1 MRPELEDT
9 LAAPRATP
17 SAPSDRRAPSAP
29 IPPSPSGISRTAT
42 APGSGGSRD
51 PAADPAS
58 SPGLV
63 VGQQLG
69 HFRIDKP
76 LGAGGMG
83 EVYLATDLALDRP
96 VAIKVLPAG
105 LARDPT
111 RRDRLIREAR
121 AQARVS
127 HPNVGHIYFIG
138 EESGGES
145 GRDTGQEAGRLYFAM
160 EYVAG
165 ETVAA
170 RIARGPVSVEDA
182 LAIIRSAAFGL
193 REAERSGITHRDIKP
208 SNLMIDSHGMVKLLD
223 FGLAA
228 GEPGAVGAGPV
239 AQTSLAGTPLYMA
252 PEQARGEPIDFR
264 ADIYALGATLFH
276 LVSGRPPFD
285 ADTLDALLSKHA
297 SAERPQLPRRAD
309 TPRTAIAA
317 VDALIAR
324 MMAPSPA
331 DRFASY
337 DELIR
342 AIELSSVDHMRP
354 AGFWVRSMA
363 ALVDLLATAVV
374 AGALFAVIALV
385 NRRGA
390 YSDVDLNVLVFLAYL
405 LGATALVARTG
416 RTPGKWLF
424 ELEVV
429 DTATGQR
436 PSLRR
441 AAIRAIV
448 LCGLPLAG
456 ALAKWGLTLSGHKHG
471 MAETVS
477 IMSSC
482 VPGFALLWAALRAH
496 GKRTIWDRLSG
507 TMVRYRTR
515 RTTAI

>member
-9 LAAPRATP
+9 LAAPRP
-17 SAPSDRRAPSAP
+17 VPGAPTDPRPAS
-29 IPPSPSGISRTAT
+29 SGAVSRTAT
-42 APGSGGSRD
+42 SPGSSSSGDASAAGD
-51 PAADPAS
+51 PA
-58 SPGLV
+58 PGLV
-63 VGQQLG
+63 AGQQLG
-69 HFRIDKP
+69 HFRIEKP

-96 VAIKVLPAG
+96 VAIKVLPEA
-105 LARDPT
+105 LARDPV

-138 EESGGES
+138 EET
-145 GRDTGQEAGRLYFAM
+145 GREAGRLYFAM
-160 EYVAG
+160 EFVAG
-165 ETVAA
+165 ETIAD

-182 LAIIRSAAFGL
+182 LTVIRSAALGL
-193 REAERSGITHRDIKP
+193 REAQRSGITHRDIKP
-208 SNLMIDSHGMVKLLD
+208 SNLMIDSHGIVKVLD

-228 GEPGAVGAGPV
+228 GEPGVLGGGPV

-252 PEQARGEPIDFR
+252 PEQARGEPVDFH

-276 LVSGRPPFD
+276 LVSGRPPFE

-297 SAERPQLPRRAD
+297 SAERPLLPRRAD
-309 TPRTAIAA
+309 TPRTAVAA

-337 DELIR
+337 DDLIR
-342 AIELSSVDHMRP
+342 AIELSSIDHMRP

-363 ALVDLLATAVV
+363 ALVDLLATLAVG
-374 AGALFAVIALV
+374 GALFGLAALAVQGRMTG
-385 NRRGA
+385 N
-390 YSDVDLNVLVFLAYL
+390 VDLNALIFLAYL
-405 LGATALVARTG
+405 FGSTALVARTG

-429 DTATGQR
+429 DTRTGQR

-441 AAIRAIV
+441 AAIRSVVPIA
-448 LCGLPLAG
+448 LPLAG
-456 ALAKWGLTLSGHKHG
+456 AIVNWGLLLAGHRHSK
-471 MAETVS
+471 MAEAVS
-477 IMSSC
+477 ILSAC
-482 VPGFALLWAALRAH
+482 APPFALLWASLRSH
-496 GKRTIWDRLSG
+496 GKLTIWDRLSG

-515 RTTAI
+515 RSAAI